1 MYVHQGG
8 EQHDVTKS
16 NAKGVNQLDI
26 GTSKMVLNGKFEKK
40 EWDSNHNAHYVING
54 GKTHFHSGG
63 FVFMGLDNNY
73 LCIWDMWD

>member
-1 MYVHQGG
+1 
-8 EQHDVTKS
+8 
-16 NAKGVNQLDI
+16 
-26 GTSKMVLNGKFEKK
+26 MVLNGKFEKK